1 MNLSISIK
9 ERFSKGAL
17 TAAEKFS
24 GSNVL
29 KNGSTSDEQ
38 LYGYLDDARIQLER
52 AVLTFNELTDEKA
65 IDYAS
70 YNLLAA
76 RAKYSYLIQLA
87 KEKKL
92 SL

>member
-29 KNGSTSDEQ
+29 KNGPTSDEQ

-65 IDYAS
+65 IVTVFMA
-70 YNLLAA
+70 LHLHKELATT
-76 RAKYSYLIQLA
+76 
-87 KEKKL
+87 KEH
-92 SL
+92 